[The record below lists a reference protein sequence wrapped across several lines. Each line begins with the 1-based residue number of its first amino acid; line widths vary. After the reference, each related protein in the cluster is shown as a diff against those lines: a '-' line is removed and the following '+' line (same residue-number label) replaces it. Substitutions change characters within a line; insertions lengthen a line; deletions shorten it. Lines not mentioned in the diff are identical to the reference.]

1 MPLSEDT
8 INAAAEKVTAR
19 IKSVNDLFLSKIGER
34 IAEIGKMKATD
45 INKLTR
51 MSVYGKDIDAITRA
65 LSEASNKSESDI
77 IELLTAVAKD
87 NYAWSEQLYK
97 AKGIDYV
104 PFAQNKELQSLI
116 KSYAKSTIIANRGLV
131 QTVAF
136 MIRDKA
142 GKLIPTELSK
152 AYQKTVE
159 QAALAVATG
168 ETDYQSAIRQTLR
181 DLADSGLRTTDTG
194 KVVDYASGYSRR
206 LDTAVRQN
214 VLWGAKQ
221 ANLGYQD
228 QIGEQFGADGY
239 EIDYH
244 PNPRPSHEAMGGQQY
259 AIGGAKTID
268 GVYYPCFEDEAEP
281 LLEDY
286 GCLHFKFPIILGV
299 SEPNWDKSE
308 LAAMKAADREKIE
321 FEGKTY
327 TKYEAKQIQRKLET
341 AARHQKDRATIAKA
355 AGDDVLRR
363 DAQEKIN
370 IISHKYKAFSDAA
383 GLPTKMQRMTGAGFR
398 PVKTRAELK
407 TPPLKDVT
415 SGAMAQYDRYCARLG
430 RENVGTFGEFID
442 RKNANGED
450 WTELQRRYRYAG
462 IDERIREHHSDYTFI
477 SDKDHIPP
485 EYNDCA
491 FALSAEERAPI
502 FTYSE
507 YANCPA
513 INTYAATGKVSS
525 PEVKKTA
532 DTLHEVLD
540 KMSLP
545 HDTVV
550 YRGTKAE
557 YLDGFEEIKVR
568 PISEW
573 KDRTIGTKAF
583 TSTSLFRDTAYDAEV
598 ELTILIPEGQ
608 KGAGYINEIS
618 YNKAHAGENIGGVK
632 ITEEYEV
639 LLQNGSKYDILE
651 AQIFKGKIFMTLI
664 RKG

>member
-19 IKSVNDLFLSKIGER
+19 LKSVNDLFLSKIGER

-136 MIRDKA
+136 MTRDNA

-159 QAALAVATG
+159 QAALAVAAG

-355 AGDDVLRR
+355 AG
-363 DAQEKIN
+363 
-370 IISHKYKAFSDAA
+370 
-383 GLPTKMQRMTGAGFR
+383 
-398 PVKTRAELK
+398 
-407 TPPLKDVT
+407 
-415 SGAMAQYDRYCARLG
+415 
-430 RENVGTFGEFID
+430 
-442 RKNANGED
+442 
-450 WTELQRRYRYAG
+450 
-462 IDERIREHHSDYTFI
+462 
-477 SDKDHIPP
+477 
-485 EYNDCA
+485 
-491 FALSAEERAPI
+491 
-502 FTYSE
+502 
-507 YANCPA
+507 
-513 INTYAATGKVSS
+513 
-525 PEVKKTA
+525 
-532 DTLHEVLD
+532 
-540 KMSLP
+540 
-545 HDTVV
+545 
-550 YRGTKAE
+550 
-557 YLDGFEEIKVR
+557 
-568 PISEW
+568 
-573 KDRTIGTKAF
+573 
-583 TSTSLFRDTAYDAEV
+583 
-598 ELTILIPEGQ
+598 
-608 KGAGYINEIS
+608 
-618 YNKAHAGENIGGVK
+618 
-632 ITEEYEV
+632 
-639 LLQNGSKYDILE
+639 
-651 AQIFKGKIFMTLI
+651 
-664 RKG
+664 